1 MIATRL
7 SRFLYRSI
15 VSHCL
20 AFSKRLVAIVSAIL
34 RGPNRVPGNR
44 VQEELSKAVYF
55 CPQSNEELVDPI
67 CVEENPQKITFEDIT
82 SAAFKIKCG
91 IANTPCVV

>member
-1 MIATRL
+1 M
-7 SRFLYRSI
+7 
-15 VSHCL
+15 
-20 AFSKRLVAIVSAIL
+20 
-34 RGPNRVPGNR
+34 
-44 VQEELSKAVYF
+44 YF